1 MDSRRASLVCN
12 QCEFSEKT
20 SYFKFSDPFPFSL
33 YDHRS
38 RLDKVRISIGGIAL
52 FHDDGVR
59 LILTCLSHK
68 KKIVDLLLSKSLE
81 YIEVSDILSHRIEL
95 YRPSV

>member
-12 QCEFSEKT
+12 QCKFSEET
-20 SYFKFSDPFPFSL
+20 SYFELSDPFPLSL

-59 LILTCLSHK
+59 LIFMRLSHK

-81 YIEVSDILSHRIEL
+81 YIEVSDILSHRI
-95 YRPSV
+95 